1 MSIKDLEAC
10 KKITFWF
17 HLLKVSIYNVY
28 IICLKSLF
36 HNWNYILQTHFEE
49 HGLGI
54 TCNLAIYCHD
64 MPSIFV

>member
-1 MSIKDLEAC
+1 
-10 KKITFWF
+10 
-17 HLLKVSIYNVY
+17 
-28 IICLKSLF
+28 LF